1 MFSTVLRNLTPR
13 RRIAIVFAAVWFV
26 VFAAIVFPA
35 AVHTS
40 PDLWPIAVVL
50 VGVALSAFAT
60 SAAAVE
66 LVRSVA
72 SGLSSWSDERHFRVV
87 FLVFAVL
94 LVVQLLGVLTATRA
108 HGHSAF

>member
-1 MFSTVLRNLTPR
+1 M
-13 RRIAIVFAAVWFV
+13 AMVFAAVWFV
-26 VFAAIVFPA
+26 VFSAVLSPAAI
-35 AVHTS
+35 HTS

-50 VGVALSAFAT
+50 VGVGLSAFAT
-60 SAAAVE
+60 SAVAVE

-94 LVVQLLGVLTATRA
+94 LAVQLLGVLTAMRA